1 MFKKRTAASS
11 HRKRSLSEAQG
22 HADIV
27 RSSRP
32 DRAQIVST
40 KDEDASDDEGAAA
53 AVFASNRTTER
64 ITHRGG
70 AFEHSEVDT
79 ATDRDAQALRDKARC
94 IEATDGT
101 YKGQLA
107 YKHRNQSEKF
117 APARAP
123 QFVRNTC
130 RFDYQ
135 PDVCKDYKD
144 TGFCGYGDSCK
155 FMHDRGDYKTG
166 WQLEAE
172 YRRQKERDKE
182 REMLGRLGEDD
193 DDKDRYRV
201 RAVDDMPFAC
211 HLCRGPFKDPM
222 QTTCG
227 HVFCADC
234 AARHFRQGNTK
245 CPVCDKPTDG
255 VLNAAPAKLRAM
267 AKAAG
272 GYEALFHQRAAGAAA
287 SDDADVD
294 EYQRDKA
301 AASLKKNLGPTTIPL
316 LRR

>member
-1 MFKKRTAASS
+1 MFKKRTVAASS
-11 HRKRSLSEAQG
+11 HRKRSLSDAAG

-32 DRAQIVST
+32 SRARTVSS
-40 KDEDASDDEGAAA
+40 KDEDVSDDEGAAA
-53 AVFASNRTTER
+53 AVFASNRTTEPVA
-64 ITHRGG
+64 HRGG
-70 AFEHSEVDT
+70 AFEHSEIDT
-79 ATDRDAQALRDKARC
+79 ATDRDAQAMRDKARRVAANKC
-94 IEATDGT
+94 
-101 YKGQLA
+101 QLA
-107 YKHRNQSEKF
+107 SYGKSDKF

-193 DDKDRYRV
+193 DDKDTYRV
-201 RAVDDMPFAC
+201 RAVDDLPFAC
-211 HLCRGPFKDPM
+211 HLCRGPFEDPT

-227 HVFCADC
+227 HLFCAGC
-234 AARHFRQGNTK
+234 ATAHFRQGNTN
-245 CPVCDKPTDG
+245 CPVCDKPTAG
-255 VLNAAPAKLRAM
+255 VLNAAPARLRAL
-267 AKAAG
+267 AKSAG
-272 GYEALFHQRAAGAAA
+272 GYDALFRQRAAAASA

-301 AASLKKNLGPTTIPL
+301 AASFKKNMGPTIRAP
-316 LRR
+316 RR